1 MIKAVLFC
9 REWTRFCGDSCVL
22 SSANDMARFMIFL
35 LGNGTAPGSMIP
47 LVSDDEF
54 SNMFKP
60 WNRLQS
66 PSIEEYFSKA
76 QGVPVS
82 RTHSG
87 VALGFKTGQYR
98 GRVYLHMRGWRK
110 VGDRGLRRKFK
121 IHIVKIIKKKT
132 TRFGLS
138 WQTNLSLRPPTP
150 KTFFGSTYV
159 VIHYHRL

>member
-1 MIKAVLFC
+1 MIKSELFC

-98 GRVYLHMRGWRK
+98 GRVYLHMRG
-110 VGDRGLRRKFK
+110 
-121 IHIVKIIKKKT
+121 
-132 TRFGLS
+132 
-138 WQTNLSLRPPTP
+138 
-150 KTFFGSTYV
+150 
-159 VIHYHRL
+159 